1 MVFDMEEEQGSWSES
16 LHQKDKELHH
26 ISKLRIAQLQ
36 EQTALKDQYIVE
48 LQQRLKRICEDFN
61 YNFQLIEERDKEL
74 RNFEQQNAAFT
85 SALKAKDAEI
95 ADFRRLL
102 QTKEDDLKAEV
113 DFLKLKLEDAMQT
126 NEQMRTHE
134 AQYLQQEAETSL
146 QLESFQRTFND
157 LSQAHS
163 VLESRCALLEE
174 QKSSLEKQLEAEKD
188 RCKEALDSHR
198 MCRSVEEKLRDEV
211 RNSQTLSEGRTIRV
225 EELEERVK
233 SLETE
238 RAEMLKEIGKMRRE
252 REREVEEIK
261 ARIAEEGESARLK
274 QQLKNL
280 QEAYSLAK
288 SQKETFEE
296 VTSGLERELDLER
309 KERAKDKR
317 TLRDLQTR
325 AESDASERNVHWQSI
340 AESRAEE
347 LVQVRRTLVQ
357 TEEQVRALEREMQR
371 YKKTSELEDRKR
383 HEDSRLLLSLQG
395 QLTAIER
402 EKAHLQAELRQIR
415 PPDLDPLVTRRGA
428 QRFIQSPT
436 HSFDL
441 KRQSFDMSSDRKEIS
456 LDTVPSRDVRLMAG
470 LKQRIAQVKDQLDAK
485 FNRQ

>member
-1 MVFDMEEEQGSWSES
+1 MEEEGSWTDS
-16 LHQKDKELHH
+16 LHHKDKELHQ
-26 ISKLRIAQLQ
+26 IAKLRIAQLQ
-36 EQTALKDQYIVE
+36 EQGTLKDQYIVE

-74 RNFEQQNAAFT
+74 RNFEQQIAALN

-113 DFLKLKLEDAMQT
+113 DFLKLKLEDCTQT
-126 NEQMRTHE
+126 NEQLRSRE
-134 AQYLQQEAETSL
+134 ANYLQQEADTSL

-163 VLESRCALLEE
+163 VLDSRCALLEE
-174 QKSSLEKQLEAEKD
+174 QKSSLEKQLEAERE
-188 RCKEALDSHR
+188 RCREVLESHR
-198 MCRSVEEKLRDEV
+198 MCRNVEERLRDEV
-211 RNSQTLSEGRTIRV
+211 RNLQTVSEGRTARV
-225 EELEERVK
+225 EELEERTK
-233 SLETE
+233 TLETE
-238 RAEMLKEIGKMRRE
+238 KSETAKEVGRMRKE
-252 REREVEEIK
+252 REAEVAEIR

-317 TLRDLQTR
+317 ALREAQNR
-325 AESDASERNVHWQSI
+325 AENDSADRGMHWQSI

-347 LVQVRRTLVQ
+347 LVQVRRTATQ
-357 TEEQVRALEREMQR
+357 AEEQVRALERELQR

-383 HEDSRLLLSLQG
+383 HDDSRQLSSLQS
-395 QLTAIER
+395 QLASIER
-402 EKAHLQAELRQIR
+402 EKARLQAELRQIR

-428 QRFIQSPT
+428 QRFISPT

-441 KRQSFDMSSDRKEIS
+441 KRQSFDMSSDRKEVS